1 MEATNGSG
9 RNEHTKK
16 EEEEEEKRDVNSLD
30 VI

>member
-16 EEEEEEKRDVNSLD
+16 EEEEEKRHVNSLD